1 MYVKRSGRETMV
13 AVRVW
18 WRHGHQRCVDMV
30 CFRSVW
36 SVWCGLCPS
45 PHPSPPPVRRSCL
58 ICHLK
63 SGDTGL
69 HWASKMGKLAS
80 LEALLDDFGANIEA
94 KDKVR

>member
-1 MYVKRSGRETMV
+1 MYVKRSGRETML

-18 WRHGHQRCVDMV
+18 WRHGHQRCVDLV
-30 CFRSVW
+30 SFRSVW

-45 PHPSPPPVRRSCL
+45 PHPSPPPRRSCL

-63 SGDTGL
+63 TGMTGL
-69 HWASKMGKLAS
+69 LLAAQQGVLAS

-94 KDKVR
+94 KDEVR